1 MASIE
6 TQWNI
11 LLGDAYD
18 TLNLYTKG
26 KGIGDVASQFL
37 IEMFH
42 PQEILKEKSKRD
54 VIIGVLPEEY
64 ARDLA
69 SILKLPNDLSIGS
82 LYGALRNTPFKGK
95 AEKAFL
101 DYFGIDPEPKIEEEI
116 TIGVEHLSEPLLE
129 YPLRDYQQKIIQDV
143 ESIFSTGSRRC
154 MIHMPTGSGKTRTAM
169 YYISE
174 KMNKQGPFTVLWLA
188 YSKELCD
195 QSSDEFCRVWKAR
208 GNKEATVYRYYG
220 NSTCTIPK
228 TKFNGIIVTTLSKII
243 SARKKDDMLLV
254 DLSDNI
260 DLVVFDEAHQ
270 IIAPQYQ
277 SIVDNIVNLSRYSNL
292 IGLTATPGRTWD
304 DLEEDSKLAKY
315 FKRNIVSIQTKD
327 GESPNAML
335 TREGYLSQIQ
345 WRYCECETP
354 KLDADDL
361 QLIAKLREEDE
372 IPSNVLE
379 TISVDAVRNTKIV
392 SEVEKLLIEGRKR
405 ILLFATSVS
414 HAHLMCGILKIFASK
429 YNCKVDC
436 ITGST
441 SKGTR
446 EEIIDTFRTMSEEPY
461 VLCNYGVLTTG
472 FDAPNVDAGVIARPT
487 KSLVLFSQMVGRMI
501 RGPRTPGGT
510 EDAIIVS
517 VVDIGLP
524 GFKDSYNNWSD
535 VWK

>member
-304 DLEEDSKLAKY
+304 DPEEDSKLAKY

-461 VLCNYGVLTTG
+461 VL
-472 FDAPNVDAGVIARPT
+472 
-487 KSLVLFSQMVGRMI
+487 
-501 RGPRTPGGT
+501 
-510 EDAIIVS
+510 
-517 VVDIGLP
+517 
-524 GFKDSYNNWSD
+524 
-535 VWK
+535 